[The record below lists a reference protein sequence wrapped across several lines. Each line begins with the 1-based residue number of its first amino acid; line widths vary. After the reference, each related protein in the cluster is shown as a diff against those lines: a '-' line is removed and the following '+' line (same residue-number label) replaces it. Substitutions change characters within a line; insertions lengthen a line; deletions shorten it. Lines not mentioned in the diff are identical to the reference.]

1 MHRAT
6 LPRDAKC
13 RPSLGAA
20 AWPLFLLTLSA
31 ASVGA
36 QSPAAVPDS
45 SRRPAYSDG
54 LDSVIARA
62 LATSAGL
69 RAESARARAARSRIA
84 PAGARPDP
92 MLMAGVRNVPLSSP
106 SLSRDEMTMSMAG
119 VSQTIPYRGK
129 RPLRTRVARAEA
141 DAA

>member
-1 MHRAT
+1 MYRAT
-6 LPRDAKC
+6 FLRGAKC
-13 RPSLGAA
+13 WPSLGAA
-20 AWPLFLLTLSA
+20 ACSLFLLMLSA
-31 ASVGA
+31 VPADA
-36 QSPAAVPDS
+36 QSASDIPDRP
-45 SRRPAYSDG
+45 RRPAHSDD
-54 LDSVIARA
+54 LDSLIGRA
-62 LATSAGL
+62 LATSATL

-92 MLMAGVRNVPLSSP
+92 MLMAGLRNVPLTSP